1 MARKRSDEGS
11 TRRGPIGPGPLL
23 TPEPRGP
30 IPASSLQDRANE
42 DLRFIRSTMERA
54 GSFTSVS
61 GLGMMLVGV
70 IGCAAWFWGRAL
82 RFDLDA
88 TSLLAI
94 WLSSAFAAVV
104 VSGWAIRR
112 KAEETRQSLRSGP
125 ARTFVI
131 AFVPSLLAGVVLTV
145 FFFEAEHTGWL
156 PGTWLTLYGAA
167 VAAGGATSVRPV
179 PVMGA
184 LFMVLGVAAFK
195 WPGSAQLLLLAGFG
209 FLHLVF
215 GFLLKR
221 RYGG

>member
-1 MARKRSDEGS
+1 MRKRTVDNAPKR
-11 TRRGPIGPGPLL
+11 TVIGKGQLL
-23 TPEPRGP
+23 TPEPRMP
-30 IPASSLQDRANE
+30 MPASNLQDRAKD

-61 GLGMMLVGV
+61 GTGMMLVGL
-70 IGCAAWFWGRAL
+70 IGCAAWAWGRQL

-88 TSLLAI
+88 PSLLAI

-104 VSGWAIRR
+104 VSAWAIRK
-112 KAEETRQSLRSGP
+112 KAEETRQSLSSGP

-145 FFFEAEHTGWL
+145 LFFQREQTGWL

-167 VAAGGATSVRPV
+167 VAAGGATSVKPV
-179 PVMGA
+179 PIMGG
-184 LFMVLGVAAFK
+184 LFMMLGVAAFLY
-195 WPGSAQLLLLAGFG
+195 PGRAQLALLAGFG
-209 FLHLVF
+209 VLHLAF
-215 GFLLKR
+215 GFLLRK